1 MPVPVPVPLP
11 DLPLPF
17 CYDLT
22 MPLPRIPSALLVLI
36 TAAAL
41 SACDGAASGPGP
53 QDPTLAQSAG
63 TGPLAALESSPFQNE
78 VWLNEAGQQVGFLYY
93 ARENLRISA
102 QCRTAA
108 GQFVCEAVRFMRNGM
123 PVEIA
128 RRALD
133 GRTSAGVK
141 VCMRMNQPIV
151 TLRNSVGAEDS
162 MCQFPDGSLVSN
174 GALEQYKMRV
184 IQ

>member
-1 MPVPVPVPLP
+1 MRSPVSLVSLAS
-11 DLPLPF
+11 LLA
-17 CYDLT
+17 LG
-22 MPLPRIPSALLVLI
+22 SAVSL
-36 TAAAL
+36 AFGAG
-41 SACDGAASGPGP
+41 CDNAASPGP
-53 QDPTLAQSAG
+53 QDPTMMQNGGGS
-63 TGPLAALESSPFQNE
+63 GPLANLEASPFQNE
-78 VWLNEAGQQVGFLYY
+78 VWVDERGQQLGFLYY
-93 ARENLRISA
+93 PNENIRVSA

-108 GQFVCEAVRFMRNGM
+108 GQFMCDAMRFMRAGM

-141 VCMRMNQPIV
+141 VCQRMNQPIV
-151 TLRNSVGAEDS
+151 VVHNSVGSEDGF
-162 MCQFPDGSLVSN
+162 CRFPDGSLVSN